1 MALEVLRCASCGAPV
16 ALGAGDEA
24 ACGQCGG
31 RTKIPAEHRA
41 LRDASGW
48 DAQTRRAAEAA
59 LHTFD
64 APPGLLMRVV
74 AWFAGWPFAAVF
86 MLFGVPLFFFD
97 LVVAFKLANL
107 LCRALGLPHGNLD
120 AIPVDL
126 LSVTMGV
133 VLWVMTVVPAYLA
146 AYGGRRVTAR
156 RVLLAALA
164 ARPPVY
170 PGGPAGCRGCGAP
183 LSVEAGALVARCL
196 YCRAENA
203 VRLTADELADRHRS
217 TQQIGDTMQQAA
229 ARDRQERQATRDA
242 IRRRIWR
249 ASKLVVIGTVLWTV
263 TIREFEHAGDEAPAL
278 GLLAAV
284 GMTVFLIYLMATS
297 GSSDK

>member
-1 MALEVLRCASCGAPV
+1 MALEVLSCASCGAPV
-16 ALGAGDEA
+16 ALGDGDEA
-24 ACGQCGG
+24 ACASCGG
-31 RTKIPAEHRA
+31 RTQIPAEHRA

-64 APPGLLMRVV
+64 APPGLFMRVV

-97 LVVAFKLANL
+97 LVVAVKLSAL
-107 LCRALGLPHGNLD
+107 LCRALGWPHQNID
-120 AIPVDL
+120 VMPIDM
-126 LSVTMGV
+126 LSVMMGV
-133 VLWVMTVVPAYLA
+133 VLWLMTIVPAYLA

-156 RVLLAALA
+156 RHLLAALA
-164 ARPPVY
+164 ARPPTS
-170 PGGPAGCRGCGAP
+170 PGGPARCRGCGAP
-183 LSVEAGALVARCL
+183 LTVEADALVARCL

-203 VRLTADELADRHRS
+203 VRLTAGELASRQRS
-217 TQQIGDTMQQAA
+217 TEKIGATMQQAA
-229 ARDRQERQATRDA
+229 ARDQQERQTTRDE
-242 IRRRIWR
+242 IRRRSWR
-249 ASKLVVIGTVLWTV
+249 ATKLVLIGTTLWTV
-263 TIREFEHAGDEAPAL
+263 TIREFHNAGDDAPAL

-284 GMTVFLIYLMATS
+284 GMTFFLIYLIGSS